1 MQDKKTLDLSI
12 VIPVY
17 NSSNILPTL
26 IEQLETALLNNI
38 SSYEILLVNDA
49 STDGSW
55 KTIEQLSKTKI
66 YLKGMNLRRN
76 TGHHNAVM
84 AGLNHA
90 QGGVIVLMDD
100 DLQHSPSD
108 VPALY
113 SRITDG
119 YDACFANFEKMR
131 QAWWKR
137 LGSSFNDLLVN
148 ALIKK
153 PRNINFSSYKAFSHE
168 IKDEVVKFTS
178 PFVYLDAII
187 FMVTNN
193 LTSIIVQHHERLE
206 GKGNY
211 TFRKSVSLWL
221 KMATGF
227 SLMPLRF
234 ASILGIITATLGFL
248 FTIVMI
254 IIKLSGFMDI
264 PVGWTSLACIALVI
278 GGMQLLAIG
287 VIGEYIG
294 RTYISLNNV
303 PTYSIKDKINF

>member
-1 MQDKKTLDLSI
+1 
-12 VIPVY
+12 
-17 NSSNILPTL
+17 
-26 IEQLETALLNNI
+26 
-38 SSYEILLVNDA
+38 
-49 STDGSW
+49 
-55 KTIEQLSKTKI
+55 
-66 YLKGMNLRRN
+66 
-76 TGHHNAVM
+76 
-84 AGLNHA
+84 
-90 QGGVIVLMDD
+90 
-100 DLQHSPSD
+100 
-108 VPALY
+108 
-113 SRITDG
+113 
-119 YDACFANFEKMR
+119 
-131 QAWWKR
+131 
-137 LGSSFNDLLVN
+137 
-148 ALIKK
+148 
-153 PRNINFSSYKAFSHE
+153 
-168 IKDEVVKFTS
+168 
-178 PFVYLDAII
+178 
-187 FMVTNN
+187 MVTNN